1 MTERASDG
9 PSDRIGLR
17 EKLQARG
24 AKPHRRMSDLS
35 RYMLEHRDELD
46 VLVRVERYGW
56 PDLLGAILAD
66 DDSLRDDNGNPIT
79 PELARLTWS
88 RLNRRE
94 HGPARSSRAA
104 PPSTSPTAEPLGDT
118 CSTNREELAAV
129 PAPSSMAIR
138 PARPRGRSPA
148 SASVESHA
156 GTTAS
161 LLSDDEVERRIAELA
176 GRQGGQ
182 KIPPPEV
189 L

>member
-1 MTERASDG
+1 MTEHASGG
-9 PSDRIGLR
+9 PADRIGLR
-17 EKLQARG
+17 ERLQASG

-35 RYMLEHRDELD
+35 RYMLDHRDELD

-56 PDLLGAILAD
+56 ADLLSAILAD

-79 PELARLTWS
+79 LELARLTWS
-88 RLNRRE
+88 RLNRRKR
-94 HGPARSSRAA
+94 GPARSSKAA
-104 PPSTSPTAEPLGDT
+104 PSSPAAAAEPLT
-118 CSTNREELAAV
+118 EERSTNRDDLAAV
-129 PAPSSMAIR
+129 PASPSTAIR

-148 SASVESHA
+148 SASVESRA
-156 GTTAS
+156 ETTPS
-161 LLSDDEVERRIAELA
+161 LLSDDEVEQRIADLA

>member
-1 MTERASDG
+1 MTERVDG
-9 PSDRIGLR
+9 EPAGRIGLR
-17 EKLQARG
+17 ERLQASG

-35 RYMLEHRDELD
+35 RYMLDHRDELD

-56 PDLLGAILAD
+56 ADLLGAILAD
-66 DDSLRDDNGNPIT
+66 DDTLRDDNGNPIT
-79 PELARLTWS
+79 PELAWLTWS

-94 HGPARSSRAA
+94 RGPAGSSKAA
-104 PPSTSPTAEPLGDT
+104 PPSPAAAAEPLT
-118 CSTNREELAAV
+118 EERSINRDGLAAV
-129 PAPSSMAIR
+129 PASPSTVIR

-148 SASVESHA
+148 SASAESHA
-156 GTTAS
+156 RTMIS
-161 LLSDDEVERRIAELA
+161 LLSDDEVEQRIADLT